1 MTENEMI
8 ASVSEMETIPVEED
22 NKSKYYATNLYLRTC
37 PVCGKVFHAT
47 PGWAYRKPGKWYCC
61 YTHLEDWGP
70 RASPAA
76 RVAWGEGRAV
86 RKRGFRTRDEN
97 E

>member
-47 PGWAYRKPGKWYCC
+47 PGWAYRKP
-61 YTHLEDWGP
+61 
-70 RASPAA
+70 
-76 RVAWGEGRAV
+76 
-86 RKRGFRTRDEN
+86 
-97 E
+97 